1 MKVAVIQSNY
11 IPWRGYFD
19 IIHDADV
26 FVFYDDVQYT
36 VNDWRNRN
44 RVKTANGV
52 VWLTIPV
59 GNQNDRRICDVDI
72 RDRSWT
78 RKHWMTIEQSYQGAS
93 GFARYGDFF
102 RSFYARTW
110 ESLSVLNQTM
120 TRAIATDILG
130 IRTPFLDSR
139 DYDLSGRG
147 SERLLQLLQRLGA
160 TDYVSGPSAQAY
172 LDAESY
178 ARHGVRVHW
187 KDYSS
192 YPEYPQLHGAFAPN
206 LSIVD
211 LLMNCGD
218 DAPRY
223 IWGFRTPAVTVSAPN
238 EGPVLEAGRDR

>member
-19 IIHDADV
+19 IMHDADV

-59 GNQNDRRICDVDI
+59 GDQNDRRICDVVI
-72 RDRSWT
+72 RDQTWS
-78 RKHWMTIEQSYQGAS
+78 RKHWMTIEQSYHDAP
-93 GFARYGDFF
+93 GFARYSEFF
-102 RSFYARTW
+102 RSVYTRSW
-110 ESLSVLNQTM
+110 ESLSELNQTM
-120 TRAIATDILG
+120 IRAIAGDLLG
-130 IRTPFLDSR
+130 IRTQIRDSR
-139 DYDLSGRG
+139 DFDLQGKG
-147 SERLLQLLQRLGA
+147 SDRLLMLLKKMGA
-160 TDYVSGPSAQAY
+160 TDYISGPSARSY
-172 LDAESY
+172 LGAEWY
-178 ARHGVRVHW
+178 ARNGVRVHW

-192 YPEYPQLHGAFAPN
+192 YPSYPQLHGAYAPD

-211 LLMNCGD
+211 LLMNCGE

-223 IWGFRTPAVTVSAPN
+223 IWGYRAAASGASQ
-238 EGPVLEAGRDR
+238 RDEHSSGARL

>member
-19 IIHDADV
+19 IMHDADV

-44 RVKTANGV
+44 RVKTSNGV

-59 GNQNDRRICDVDI
+59 GDQNDRRICDVVI
-72 RDRSWT
+72 RDQTWSR
-78 RKHWMTIEQSYQGAS
+78 RHWMTIEQSYRSAP

-102 RSFYARTW
+102 RSIYTRSW
-110 ESLSVLNQTM
+110 ESLSELNQTLI
-120 TRAIATDILG
+120 RAIAGDLLG
-130 IRTPFLDSR
+130 IRTQILDSR
-139 DYDLSGRG
+139 DFDLQGKG
-147 SERLLQLLQRLGA
+147 SDRLLMLLQKMGA
-160 TDYVSGPSAQAY
+160 TDYISGPSARSY
-172 LDAESY
+172 LGVESY
-178 ARHGVRVHW
+178 ARNGVHVHW

-192 YPEYPQLHGAFAPN
+192 YPQYPQLHGAYAPD

-211 LLMNCGD
+211 LLMNCGE

-223 IWGFRTPAVTVSAPN
+223 IWGYRGASAS
-238 EGPVLEAGRDR
+238 EASPRDEHSSGARL

>member
-19 IIHDADV
+19 IMHDADV

-59 GNQNDRRICDVDI
+59 GDQNDRLICDVTIGDQ
-72 RDRSWT
+72 SWV
-78 RKHWMTIEQSYQGAS
+78 RKHWMTIEQSYRAAP
-93 GFARYGDFF
+93 GFAQYREFF
-102 RSFYARTW
+102 KGFYARPW

-120 TRAIATDILG
+120 IKAIAVDLLG
-130 IRTPFLDSR
+130 IRTQILDSR
-139 DYDLSGRG
+139 DFDLQGKG
-147 SERLLQLLQRLGA
+147 SDRLLMLLKKMGA
-160 TDYVSGPSAQAY
+160 TDYISGPRAKGY
-172 LDAESY
+172 LDADAY
-178 ARHGVRVHW
+178 ARSGVRVHW
-187 KDYSS
+187 KDYSR
-192 YPEYPQLHGAFAPN
+192 YREYPQLHGAYEPN

-211 LLMNCGD
+211 LLLNCGS

-223 IWGFRTPAVTVSAPN
+223 IWGAQASPTALSA
-238 EGPVLEAGRDR
+238 GQQDGAGTRS

>member
-1 MKVAVIQSNY
+1 MRVAVIQSNY

-19 IIHDADV
+19 IMHDADV

-59 GNQNDRRICDVDI
+59 GDQNDRRICDVVI
-72 RDRSWT
+72 RDQNWA
-78 RKHWMTIEQSYQGAS
+78 RKHWMTIEQSYHGAP
-93 GFARYGDFF
+93 GFARYREFF
-102 RSFYARTW
+102 RAFYTRSW

-120 TRAIATDILG
+120 IQAVAADLLG
-130 IRTPFLDSR
+130 IRTQTLDSR
-139 DYDLSGRG
+139 DFDLQGKG
-147 SERLLQLLQRLGA
+147 SDRLLMLLKKMGA
-160 TDYVSGPSAQAY
+160 TDYISGPSAQRY

-178 ARHGVRVHW
+178 ARSGVRVHW
-187 KDYSS
+187 KDYSH
-192 YPEYPQLHGAFAPN
+192 YPEYPQLHGAYAPD

-218 DAPRY
+218 QASHY
-223 IWGFRTPAVTVSAPN
+223 VWGYRQASPSV
-238 EGPVLEAGRDR
+238 AGQGSTGSGTQP